1 MTKDITE
8 ADIDAMKTREV
19 YRLLDD
25 FGVDGEDL
33 EPTEAKT
40 ALKEK
45 IKQLKEEAEKA
56 TSPEQV
62 AEKMADIATSYKAKR
77 ELLLKRCKDVTDYL
91 PNLDPSEREKLA
103 LHFKRDVMDILSEVE
118 DHLSKDDCPILV
130 AGETSAGKST
140 LLNLLLGDDILP
152 VAHMSSTSTICEVKY
167 GKTRQALVHLRE
179 PDAATGSQ
187 MITVP
192 LSEDPE
198 ECRRQLTR
206 HIHLKGTERETLPPA
221 AKIEIF
227 WPIAFLKGGVTIVD
241 SPGVGESEM
250 MDDIIAKYIP
260 SAFAFIYIIDSSR
273 AGGVQQDRLG
283 SLLVKCRDQG
293 DRSELEQFD
302 PKKAIF
308 VCNKWDLVEKDER
321 QEVKDETIRKLGE
334 MWEGLDESQV
344 FIHSKNEAVKGGIRS
359 ADFNKLLE
367 GIYELL
373 PGSLN
378 RKLSTQYR
386 RMVAILEE
394 ALKYVRLKLNDA
406 FGHLEEGEKRKAY
419 AEAQSALSY
428 FDESVDPILKELRK
442 FLKTATEE
450 AADVFSDFLRGEEVR
465 KHLSTVP
472 IKATTEDNAIAELS
486 LAIEIY
492 MMKKCQPFKDKVRA
506 ANAQFRAK
514 LESMVA
520 RVNHEHNE
528 KIRPITGRR
537 HQLNVEDV
545 VGNRQTNA
553 WFEWLNQTVRRLNG
567 PYLSIMSAFKGD
579 LEHTERSRLSE
590 MAIAAMATEGEVFAI
605 ARNNLLKSFQL
616 LGAFESDLQG
626 VKEVEERLIEERFSE
641 TRNQIDLVSKY
652 EPQASDITLQLGRL
666 AIVDLSEM
674 REYEFDLDNIIGWQ
688 DPQNKIG
695 GGSYGEVY
703 RVDVQRDS
711 ARVRA
716 ALKIGVLPYALTTKD
731 NAWNF
736 LAEEDNLR
744 KLRGEHIVEYYGTAC
759 RREGGGLRLG
769 LVMELC
775 EGTLEDRVVGQR
787 EHNPTW
793 WEHDPVRKREAF
805 RYIQDKS
812 VQLCE
817 GLRTIHDAG
826 YIHRDLKLI
835 NVLVTAGDVVKLAD
849 VGVTKREV
857 DVTGTVTGTAIY
869 AAPEVK
875 NRQLYDKSADI
886 YSLGLLLWEMWYGRT
901 VWNAMED
908 PSLKSLTEGE
918 SMMMPQSPDSVRPIP
933 EWATLV
939 RECQHKNANRRPS
952 ALECLQ
958 RIRDMTTEVGP
969 QRSISFQ
976 TTV

>member
-45 IKQLKEEAEKA
+45 IKQMKEEAEKA

-62 AEKMADIATSYKAKR
+62 AEKMADIAESYKAKR

-167 GKTRQALVHLRE
+167 GETRQALVHLRE

-273 AGGVQQDRLG
+273 AGGVQQDR
-283 SLLVKCRDQG
+283 
-293 DRSELEQFD
+293 
-302 PKKAIF
+302 
-308 VCNKWDLVEKDER
+308 
-321 QEVKDETIRKLGE
+321 
-334 MWEGLDESQV
+334 
-344 FIHSKNEAVKGGIRS
+344 EAVKGGIRS
-359 ADFNKLLE
+359 ADFNKLLD

-428 FDESVDPILKELRK
+428 FDESVDPILQELRK
-442 FLKTATEE
+442 FLETATEE

-492 MMKKCQPFKDKVRA
+492 MMKNCQPFKDKVRV

-528 KIRPITGRR
+528 KIRPVTGRR

-579 LEHTERSRLSE
+579 CEHTERSRLSE

-626 VKEVEERLIEERFSE
+626 VKEVEERLVEERFSE

-652 EPQASDITLQLGRL
+652 EPQASGITLQLGRL
-666 AIVDLSEM
+666 AMVDLSEM

-835 NVLVTAGDVVKLAD
+835 NVLVTAGDIVKLAD

>member
-33 EPTEAKT
+33 EPSEAKT

-45 IKQLKEEAEKA
+45 IKQMKEEAEKA

-62 AEKMADIATSYKAKR
+62 AEKMADIAESYKAKR
-77 ELLLKRCKDVTDYL
+77 ELLLKRCQDVTDYL

-130 AGETSAGKST
+130 AGK
-140 LLNLLLGDDILP
+140 P
-152 VAHMSSTSTICEVKY
+152 VY
-167 GKTRQALVHLRE
+167 RQQRK
-179 PDAATGSQ
+179 
-187 MITVP
+187 IT
-192 LSEDPE
+192 E
-198 ECRRQLTR
+198 
-206 HIHLKGTERETLPPA
+206 
-221 AKIEIF
+221 
-227 WPIAFLKGGVTIVD
+227 
-241 SPGVGESEM
+241 
-250 MDDIIAKYIP
+250 
-260 SAFAFIYIIDSSR
+260 
-273 AGGVQQDRLG
+273 
-283 SLLVKCRDQG
+283 
-293 DRSELEQFD
+293 
-302 PKKAIF
+302 
-308 VCNKWDLVEKDER
+308 
-321 QEVKDETIRKLGE
+321 
-334 MWEGLDESQV
+334 
-344 FIHSKNEAVKGGIRS
+344 
-359 ADFNKLLE
+359 
-367 GIYELL
+367 
-373 PGSLN
+373 
-378 RKLSTQYR
+378 
-386 RMVAILEE
+386 
-394 ALKYVRLKLNDA
+394 
-406 FGHLEEGEKRKAY
+406 
-419 AEAQSALSY
+419 
-428 FDESVDPILKELRK
+428 K
-442 FLKTATEE
+442 FLETATEE

-506 ANAQFRAK
+506 ANTQFRAK

-528 KIRPITGRR
+528 KIRPVTGRR

-579 LEHTERSRLSE
+579 CEHTERSRLSE

-626 VKEVEERLIEERFSE
+626 VKDVEERLVEERFSE

-666 AIVDLSEM
+666 AMVDLSEM

-793 WEHDPVRKREAF
+793 WEHDRIRKREAF

-918 SMMMPQSPDSVRPIP
+918 SMMMPQSPASVRPIP

-939 RECQHKNANRRPS
+939 RECQHKNANKRPS